1 MGTFRLTVRLTCS
14 VLFSTFMWCLAALSK
29 LLFCFQLQWRYTVIC
44 RLMSIWG
51 HGIALI
57 WGIRIRV
64 EGTPPKAPFFLLSNH
79 ISYTDIVLV
88 CAVTP
93 GWFVSKSEV
102 ANWPGIGPLTRIAH
116 TIFINRE
123 TRRDVGRMNKL
134 IGDLV
139 RNGGGVGFFP
149 EGTTSDGTAVL
160 PFKPSLLQ
168 PAIDLE
174 IPVTL
179 AAISYQT
186 RAGQPPASEKI
197 AWYGDA
203 EFAPHAKELL
213 SGPGFNVRI
222 RFAEET
228 LSCDD
233 RKQLAKQAHGVIVGM
248 VENLQETWT

>member
-1 MGTFRLTVRLTCS
+1 MRRLRLILRLLGS
-14 VLFSTFMWCLAALSK
+14 VLFSTVMWLLAALCK
-29 LLFCFQLQWRYTVIC
+29 LLFCFHSGWRYRVIC

-51 HGIALI
+51 HGVAWF
-57 WGIRIRV
+57 WGMKIRV

-102 ANWPGIGPLTRIAH
+102 ASWPGIGPLTRIAH

-123 TRRDVGRMNKL
+123 TRRDVGRMNSL

-139 RNGGGVGFFP
+139 RDGGGVGFFP

-186 RAGQPPASEKI
+186 RPDQPPASEQV

-203 EFAPHAKELL
+203 EFAPHALNLL
-213 SGPGFNVRI
+213 SGPGFKVRI
-222 RFAEET
+222 RFSDT
-228 LSCDD
+228 RIKCDD
-233 RKQLAKQAHGVIVGM
+233 RKELAREAHRHISAM
-248 VENLQETWT
+248 VTELQGTWI